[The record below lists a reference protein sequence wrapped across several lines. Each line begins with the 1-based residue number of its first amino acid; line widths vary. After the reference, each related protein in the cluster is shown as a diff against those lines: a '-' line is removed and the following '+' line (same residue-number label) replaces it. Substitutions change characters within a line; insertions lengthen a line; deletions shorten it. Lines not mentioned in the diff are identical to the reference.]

1 MRRVGRGRRWG
12 RWVRGTRL
20 VGKVWGKWER
30 VLVQMAGQG
39 GGMRSMGGAGCGRSV
54 QQAGG
59 GVCDMVEGCGASG
72 GAVARGHRVNIW
84 Q

>member
-1 MRRVGRGRRWG
+1 MGEGRWAGEKVGQVGEGWGRWVRRGGRGRRWG

-39 GGMRSMGGAGCGRSV
+39 GGM
-54 QQAGG
+54 
-59 GVCDMVEGCGASG
+59 
-72 GAVARGHRVNIW
+72 
-84 Q
+84 